1 MIKIAFEE
9 DNINMAL
16 MLLNQIKVEGV
27 QQAGFLVSINNILTK
42 GKRIETQEESKPE
55 PKKGD
60 K

>member
-1 MIKIAFEE
+1 MIKIVFEE
-9 DNINMAL
+9 ERINMAL

-42 GKRIETQEESKPE
+42 GERAENTEGSNPE
-55 PKKGD
+55 QKKGD

>member
-1 MIKIAFEE
+1 MIKIVFEE
-9 DNINMAL
+9 ERINMAL

-42 GKRIETQEESKPE
+42 GERAETPEESNPE
-55 PKKGD
+55 QKKGD